1 MSQMTV
7 WTTQLVEQTKEKLRY
22 GIQADMSCFHDRD
35 IELKGGKILFKLD
48 TDEVA
53 EFVKCSQDISYFV
66 SKYCRFMTD
75 KGRTTVKLRDY
86 QYDILDELSEESW
99 NDKLDDMAPKYRNY
113 ILMAARQTGKC
124 LFDSSIEISS
134 SDLSKIEKIPI
145 NLLYYIHKER
155 LTFLEKLKF
164 KLMKLYNKIDNW

>member
-124 LFDSSIEISS
+124 LFNSNIEISS